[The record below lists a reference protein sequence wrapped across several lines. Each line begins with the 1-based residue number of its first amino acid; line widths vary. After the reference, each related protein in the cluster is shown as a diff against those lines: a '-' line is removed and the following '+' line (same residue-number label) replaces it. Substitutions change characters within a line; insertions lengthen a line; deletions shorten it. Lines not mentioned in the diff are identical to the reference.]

1 MIYVMYRPDTAR
13 TTYVN
18 TKIDCRIRTLHSPLG
33 PTFGWRED
41 GWGGTSSNGGQDA
54 PRSSKAMVYNKLE
67 IAGSYVIAKAIAK
80 GRVGER

>member
-1 MIYVMYRPDTAR
+1 MV
-13 TTYVN
+13 
-18 TKIDCRIRTLHSPLG
+18 G
-33 PTFGWRED
+33 
-41 GWGGTSSNGGQDA
+41 GGTSSNGGQDA